1 MARHFS
7 ETPKKPD
14 GKHLDQLPSVEDHSA
29 EDETVAS
36 PALGYGMERVDFFD
50 SRSSSA
56 SSEPYAETPQ
66 YATDEYRNYDERDEA
81 VSTLAHNEVAAVSA
95 DRPFYV
101 SDVPSPYLSSRQAH
115 EDVQVTRRRHSRISA
130 IITILLV
137 AAVFGTG
144 GWFLWN
150 AMKSEPK
157 AKVAQYE
164 TRMIEK
170 GEYLESI
177 DTTSLVRPADEA
189 TVTPSVS
196 GTIAEVFVEN
206 NTDVQEGNLLMRLEN
221 QTISD
226 AVRKAEDALN
236 TFQAEVDKKQE
247 AVNKANDAVTKA
259 QEAVTKAKEA
269 TTKDEKSEATKKALE
284 KALEEAKTAA
294 TKAQEELDKANN
306 DLWSMRDTYNSALEQ
321 EELLNVY
328 APISGTLH
336 ELNSG
341 ATPSGTVS
349 ASTRLCTIT
358 DTSHF
363 SLVIEIP
370 KSEENRVSIGQE
382 VRLSF
387 PAIEDLQ
394 ITSSVDSLDNYGES
408 LVATVLILDPD
419 ERITTGIAA
428 EASIILE
435 SIPNTL
441 IVPANAVHT
450 DENGTT
456 YVEVLLDP
464 SRGIKTDI
472 QVKVLAN
479 DGEKAAVEAD
489 NIQADTAVVVS
500 TPEENS
506 NSSSE

>member
-7 ETPKKPD
+7 ETPQKPENKQLD
-14 GKHLDQLPSVEDHSA
+14 HLPAIED
-29 EDETVAS
+29 DNTGNETIAS
-36 PALGYGMERVDFFD
+36 PALGYGMERVDFLD
-50 SRSSSA
+50 SRSSPT
-56 SSEPYAETPQ
+56 SSEPYSVPAQDTP
-66 YATDEYRNYDERDEA
+66 DGYDEA
-81 VSTLAHNEVAAVSA
+81 MNTLAHNEVAAVSA

-101 SDVPSPYLSSRQAH
+101 SDVPSPYLSSRQAQ
-115 EDVQVTRRRHSRISA
+115 EDVQVTRRRYSRISA

-137 AAVFGTG
+137 TAVLGTG

-164 TRMIEK
+164 TRVIEK
-170 GEYLESI
+170 GEYLETI
-177 DTTSLVRPADEA
+177 DTTSLVRPANEA

-196 GTIAEVFVEN
+196 GTVAEVYVED
-206 NTDVQEGNLLMRLEN
+206 NTNVQEGDLIMRLEN

-247 AVNKANDAVTKA
+247 TVNKANDAVTKA
-259 QEAVTKAKEA
+259 QEAVTKAQEA
-269 TTKDEKSEATKKALE
+269 AAKDQKNEAAKKAAE
-284 KALEEAKTAA
+284 KTLEEAKAA
-294 TKAQEELDKANN
+294 AKKAQEELDKANN

-321 EELLNVY
+321 ADALNVY
-328 APISGTLH
+328 APISGTL
-336 ELNSG
+336 SG
-341 ATPSGTVS
+341 LSGDATPSGAVS

-363 SLVIEIP
+363 SLVMEIP
-370 KSEENRVSIGQE
+370 KSEENRVNVGQE

-394 ITSSVDSLDNYGES
+394 ITSSVDSLDDNGET
-408 LVATVLILDPD
+408 LMATVLILEPD

-428 EASIILE
+428 EASLILE
-435 SIPNTL
+435 SVPDAF

-450 DENGTT
+450 AENGTT

-464 SRGIKTDI
+464 TRGIKTDI
-472 QVKVLAN
+472 QVKVLAT
-479 DGEKAAVEAD
+479 DGEKAAVDAD

-500 TPEENS
+500 TPEEN
-506 NSSSE
+506 NSSSSSSSE